1 MKDKL
6 NSKPWY
12 KEHIAVLTG
21 FFIPIY
27 LILLIFMLRKIYP
40 FGNSGFLRMDMYHQY
55 APFFSE
61 FYRKLRS
68 GDSLLYSFNIG
79 LGTNFASLYA
89 YYLSSPLNFLILF
102 IPADNI
108 IEFMT
113 YGMVIKIGLSGAAF
127 TYFLQKHTNTKN
139 LSASFFGIFYAMS
152 AYITAYS
159 WNIMWLD
166 CIILFPLILLGLE
179 QLVKFNKGLFY
190 TIVLTLAIISNYYI
204 AIMICIFLI
213 IYFLCLL
220 ITERIQPKY
229 ILQKCFYFS
238 IYSILAG
245 ALSAVTLLP
254 AALALSGTA
263 SGNFKFPTSVKSY
276 FSIFEMLARH
286 LPNVQ
291 TELGLDHWPNI
302 YCGIIVL
309 LLVPIYIS
317 CKKISKREKCVYLF
331 LMLFFYA
338 SFSTN
343 VLNYIWH
350 GFHFPNSLP
359 ARQSFI
365 YISLILLMSFKAYI
379 LLDSIKLKTIYNVF
393 WGIIAFII
401 LAERHN
407 ATQKTDT
414 FHFSIFYVSLVII
427 ALYLGI
433 LYIYKKRTVN
443 KLIFNILILTLISI
457 EVAMNMSVT
466 SITTINRDNYIKDN
480 ASITELIN
488 GISNDEFYRVEK
500 ASLKTKN
507 DGAWNGYPSASI
519 FSSTANANMSSIFKK
534 LGLESST
541 NAYSY
546 TGATPLIGSLFS
558 VKYILSENAD
568 YIGELF
574 TLHGEAEYVRLY
586 ENSYALP
593 LGFAVDSTFIDDWGV
608 KGSNPI
614 EVQNNLTN
622 AYGLGDILDKV
633 ESTNN
638 DNTLTIIPKR
648 DGHLF
653 VHVQNTSII
662 TVNASISNRS
672 TRQYPNVNRGFLVDL
687 GFCYA
692 DDVITLTADK
702 NEDKDITLK
711 ASAYEF
717 SEDTLAKLYHKLSA
731 NPFLITNAS
740 STSITGTINSDID
753 GYLFT
758 SIPYEKN
765 WTAVI
770 NGQPVE
776 TEAFTDSFIM
786 LPISQ
791 GEHTI
796 TLSYKPAGIHIGIIV
811 SISSLIALILLEF
824 FRKHLQN
831 RQNINNTEE
840 LLLDNA
846 DDSLIIDDIQD

>member
-1 MKDKL
+1 MNDKS

-27 LILLIFMLRKIYP
+27 LMLLIFILRRIFP

-61 FYRKLRS
+61 FYRKLHS

-89 YYLSSPLNFLILF
+89 YYLSSPINFLILF
-102 IPADNI
+102 IPADYI

-139 LSASFFGIFYAMS
+139 FSTSFFGIFYAMS

-179 QLVKFNKGLFY
+179 ELVKFNKGLFY
-190 TIVLTLAIISNYYI
+190 TIVLALAIISNYYI

-220 ITERIQPKY
+220 IIEKIQPKY

-245 ALSAVTLLP
+245 ALSAVILLP
-254 AALALSGTA
+254 AALALSDTA

-309 LLVPIYIS
+309 LLVPIYVS

-343 VLNYIWH
+343 ILNYIWH

-365 YISLILLMSFKAYI
+365 YISLILLMSFKAYMM
-379 LLDSIKLKTIYNVF
+379 LDTIKLKTIYNVF

-401 LAERHN
+401 LAERHS
-407 ATQKTDT
+407 ATQETDI
-414 FHFSIFYVSLVII
+414 FHFSVFYISLIII

-433 LYIYKKRTVN
+433 LYIYKKRNVT
-443 KLIFNILILTLISI
+443 KLIFNILILTIISI

-466 SITTINRDNYIKDN
+466 SISTINRTNYIKDN

-488 GISNDEFYRVEK
+488 GISDDELFYRVEK

-519 FSSTANANMSSIFKK
+519 FSSTANANMSSMFKK

-558 VKYILSENAD
+558 VKYILSENSD
-568 YIGELF
+568 HIGELF
-574 TLHGEAEYVRLY
+574 TLHSEAEYLRLY

-593 LGFAVDSTFIDDWGV
+593 LGFAVDSTFIDDWGIN
-608 KGSNPI
+608 GSNPI
-614 EVQNNLTN
+614 DVQNNLTN
-622 AYGLGDILDKV
+622 AYGFGDIFDKV
-633 ESTNN
+633 PSTTN
-638 DNTLTIIPKR
+638 DDTLTIIPER

-653 VHVQNTSII
+653 VYVQNTSII
-662 TVNASISNRS
+662 TVNASIANRS

-702 NEDKDITLK
+702 NENKDITLK
-711 ASAYEF
+711 ASVYEF

-731 NPFLITNAS
+731 NPFLITKTD
-740 STSITGTINSDID
+740 STSITGTINSDLD

-770 NGQPVE
+770 NGEAIE
-776 TEAFTDSFIM
+776 TEAFKDSFIM
-786 LPISQ
+786 IPISQ

-796 TLSYKPAGIHIGIIV
+796 TLSYKPAGIHIGIII
-811 SISSLIALILLEF
+811 SICSLIALISLEI
-824 FRKHLQN
+824 FRKHFEN
-831 RQNINNTEE
+831 RKNINNSGS
-840 LLLDNA
+840 N
-846 DDSLIIDDIQD
+846 LIIDDMQD